1 MPFPI
6 IPVAL
11 GATSL
16 LGSILGHKGG
26 IDMKAWERMF
36 GPQAMAALT
45 NQFMSQFQN
54 SPWARQQELGAANT
68 GQQIANNF
76 AAMPGARTSG
86 VGQISQ
92 ALSGGATNS
101 LQQQLMAMLFQM
113 AQQAAQQQMSEKQG
127 IFLHNQQQPSFLQQF
142 GPALSGA
149 ASQTLSMLPTNTQPA
164 GPAKVTG
171 PLAPPWSPPESFIPG
186 QSNWMNPA
194 GPWTPQPTSGLSFFD
209 QFQNRAV
216 GAR

>member
-1 MPFPI
+1 MAFPI

-16 LGSILGHKGG
+16 LGSLLGHKGG
-26 IDMKAWERMF
+26 IDMKAWERLF

-45 NQFMSQFQN
+45 NQFMQQFQN
-54 SPWARQQELGAANT
+54 SPFARQQMVGAANT
-68 GQQIANNF
+68 GQQIANQF
-76 AAMPGARTSG
+76 AAMPGVRTSG

-101 LQQQLMAMLFQM
+101 LQQQVMAMLFQM
-113 AQQAAQQQMSEKQG
+113 AQQAAQQNLSQKQD

-149 ASQTLSMLPTNTQPA
+149 ASQTLSMLPTGTSQPA

-186 QSNWMNPA
+186 SQNWLNPA
-194 GPWTPQPTSGLSFFD
+194 SSRPLSFFD

>member
-6 IPVAL
+6 VPVAL

-16 LGSILGHKGG
+16 LGSLLGHKGG
-26 IDMKAWERMF
+26 IDMKAWERLF
-36 GPQAMAALT
+36 GPEAMAALT
-45 NQFMSQFQN
+45 NQFMQQLQG
-54 SPWARQQELGAANT
+54 SPFARQQMVGAANT
-68 GQQIANNF
+68 GQQIANQF

-113 AQQAAQQQMSEKQG
+113 AQQAAQQNLSQKQD
-127 IFLHNQQQPSFLQQF
+127 IFLHNQQQPSFWQQF
-142 GPALSGA
+142 GPALTGA
-149 ASQTLSMLPTNTQPA
+149 ASQTLSMLPTGTSGGSN
-164 GPAKVTG
+164 
-171 PLAPPWSPPESFIPG
+171 PLAGFNSAVEQGATPDFKSMYKPPDF
-186 QSNWMNPA
+186 
-194 GPWTPQPTSGLSFFD
+194 SFFD
-209 QFQNRAV
+209 QFSNRAV